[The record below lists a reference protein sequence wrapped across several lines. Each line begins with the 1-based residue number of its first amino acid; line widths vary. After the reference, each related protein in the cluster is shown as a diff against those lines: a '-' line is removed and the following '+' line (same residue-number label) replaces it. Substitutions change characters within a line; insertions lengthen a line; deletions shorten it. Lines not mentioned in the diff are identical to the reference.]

1 MKIPKKDIPAFRK
14 ILMEGLNQHAS
25 QSEAKGFKLHE
36 ISFDDDGD
44 SWAKLIVTLNFLTE
58 EEKSLQ
64 TTIKTVEKWVF
75 SSLEQKG
82 YEDIVAFYDDER

>member
-1 MKIPKKDIPAFRK
+1 MKIPKQDIPAFRK
-14 ILMEGLNQHAS
+14 ILMEGLKQHAS

-44 SWAKLIVTLNFLTE
+44 SGAKLIVTLNFLIE
-58 EEKSLQ
+58 EEKILQ
-64 TTIKTVEKWVF
+64 TTINTVEKWVF

-82 YEDIVAFYDDER
+82 YENIVAFYDDER